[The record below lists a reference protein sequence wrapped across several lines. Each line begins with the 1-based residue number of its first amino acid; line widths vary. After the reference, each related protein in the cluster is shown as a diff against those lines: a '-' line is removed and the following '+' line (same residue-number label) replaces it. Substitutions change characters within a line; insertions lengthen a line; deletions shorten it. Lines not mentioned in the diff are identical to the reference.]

1 MDGAGPCNQQ
11 AAYEKAPLLEDD
23 EVDNRLFGHRQPA
36 DSHREC
42 GGAPV
47 VRSLAASF
55 QSFRAGPELLPG
67 QSLPSFANFRFG
79 RAQADSIVEG
89 DRLTQFM
96 YVMRPP
102 AG

>member
-11 AAYEKAPLLEDD
+11 AVYEKAPLLEDD

-67 QSLPSFANFRFG
+67 QSLPSFANFHFG
-79 RAQADSIVEG
+79 RAQTDSIVDG

-96 YVMRPP
+96 
-102 AG
+102 